1 MRYYR
6 PMMMSPTPS
15 TSALVVLRRYHV
27 VCRPIFEWRSGY
39 QSLSKLLEARWPPR
53 RAHVPDATEEDLRR
67 MEEDMTDSWGPLDVL
82 CIENSAARMSRA
94 SDVLVATSSS
104 APQAPRRKPRAGIAG
119 VLSLRT
125 IPRAL
130 TSPGSARTT
139 TQTDRQLR
147 CLDLNTLGPI
157 WRSSIYLHGLTPELT
172 LVDHRCS
179 RIVHEGG
186 WSEKSAGQCMLI
198 RSAPS

>member
-1 MRYYR
+1 
-6 PMMMSPTPS
+6 MSPTPS

-53 RAHVPDATEEDLRR
+53 RAHVPDATRREDR
-67 MEEDMTDSWGPLDVL
+67 TDSLGPTTPRTPL
-82 CIENSAARMSRA
+82 MSRA